1 MKGFKKDPN
10 YWMQFDQDIQGLPI
24 DNIVLNNKQETN
36 RIKELLWNAIDDER
50 CKAGILFSWYDV
62 FQFLEHG
69 KDLQLK
75 TLETDNLEEVRK
87 ILHDSENVDNL
98 CVIECRDA
106 FIPSFDDME
115 YIGNLYQDFGTIFA
129 TVLNKDIQKKFKINF
144 LCQK

>member
-1 MKGFKKDPN
+1 MKDYKNDPY
-10 YWMQFDQDIQGLPI
+10 YWIQFDQDIENLPI
-24 DNIVLNNKQETN
+24 NSILLDNEEETI
-36 RIKELLWNAIDDER
+36 RIKKLLWDAVDNER
-50 CKAGILFSWYDV
+50 YRAGILFGWYDV

-106 FIPSFDDME
+106 FIPSADDME
-115 YIGNLYQDFGTIFA
+115 YIGNLYQDFGTIYA

-144 LCQK
+144 IYQQ